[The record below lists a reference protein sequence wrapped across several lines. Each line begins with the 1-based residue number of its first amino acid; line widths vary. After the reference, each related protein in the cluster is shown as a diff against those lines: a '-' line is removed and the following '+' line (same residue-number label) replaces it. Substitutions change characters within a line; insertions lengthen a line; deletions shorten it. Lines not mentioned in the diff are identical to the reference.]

1 MKAKQIYDNYPNY
14 KLDEVRKEMV
24 ACEVYETVEEITD
37 DMVYSWMDDENNLNW
52 EDFKEELTTFI
63 DKQKHS
69 MLLVGYVGTW
79 RGRMSGGINVNKFDD
94 LYKFWKDC
102 DYIKVYEVRGRL
114 FIEASHH
121 DGTNKAELRCLTDKG
136 QSYRERHDYDFT
148 DEEMH
153 AKLMNNSKY
162 SKAANFIKTMWG

>member
-1 MKAKQIYDNYPNY
+1 MKVKQIYDNYPNY

-37 DMVYSWMDDENNLNW
+37 DMVYSWMDVENNLNW
-52 EDFKEELTTFI
+52 ENLEDELATFI
-63 DKQKHS
+63 DNQKNS

-79 RGRMSGGINVNKFDD
+79 QGNANGGIYVNEFDD
-94 LYKFWKDC
+94 LYKFWIHC
-102 DYIKVYEVRGRL
+102 DYIKIYEVRGRL

-136 QSYRERHDYDFT
+136 QAYREKHDYDFT

-162 SKAANFIKTMWG
+162 SKGANFIKSMWG

>member
-1 MKAKQIYDNYPNY
+1 
-14 KLDEVRKEMV
+14 
-24 ACEVYETVEEITD
+24 
-37 DMVYSWMDDENNLNW
+37 
-52 EDFKEELTTFI
+52 
-63 DKQKHS
+63 

-79 RGRMSGGINVNKFDD
+79 QGRMSGGIYVNKFDD
-94 LYKFWKDC
+94 LYKFWHDC
-102 DYIKVYEVRGRL
+102 DYIKVYEVGGRL

-162 SKAANFIKTMWG
+162 SKAANFIKTVWG

>member
-1 MKAKQIYDNYPNY
+1 MKVKQIYNNYPDYN
-14 KLDEVRKEMV
+14 LDEVKAQMV
-24 ACEVYETVEEITD
+24 ECGSYDTLEEITD
-37 DMVYSWMDDENNLNW
+37 NMAYNWLDFENNLNW
-52 EDFKEELTTFI
+52 ENIKDELATFI
-63 DKQKHS
+63 DNQKHS

-79 RGRMSGGINVNKFDD
+79 QGNANGGIYVNEFDD
-94 LYKFWKDC
+94 LYKFWHGC
-102 DYIKVYEVRGRL
+102 DYIKIYEVRGRL

-162 SKAANFIKTMWG
+162 SKGANFIKSMWG

>member
-14 KLDEVRKEMV
+14 ELDEVRKEMV
-24 ACEVYETVEEITD
+24 ESGIYGTDEEITD
-37 DMVYSWMDDENNLNW
+37 NMAYSWMDDENSNW
-52 EDFKEELTTFI
+52 ENFKDELTTFI
-63 DKQKHS
+63 NNQKNS

-94 LYKFWKDC
+94 LYKFWSNC

-153 AKLMNNSKY
+153 AKLMNNSNY
-162 SKAANFIKTMWG
+162 SKAANFIKTMWA

>member
-37 DMVYSWMDDENNLNW
+37 DMVYSWMDDENNVHW
-52 EDFKEELTTFI
+52 EDFKNELATFI
-63 DKQKHS
+63 DNQKHS

-102 DYIKVYEVRGRL
+102 DYIKVYEERGRL

-153 AKLMNNSKY
+153 AKLMNNSNY
-162 SKAANFIKTMWG
+162 SKSANFIKTMWG